1 MILNEVLLMKRE
13 VLFPKLS
20 TKTDQGVITE
30 WLQPV
35 DSQVKKGEVLYEVET
50 EKAVH
55 EVEAP
60 FDGKVLEVKVAPGDE
75 VFVDDV
81 LAVFE
86 VE

>member
-1 MILNEVLLMKRE
+1 MKRE

-30 WLQPV
+30 WLKPV
-35 DSQVKKGEVLYEVET
+35 GSKVAIGEILYEVET

-55 EVEAP
+55 EVEAL
-60 FDGKVLEVKVAPGDE
+60 FAGQVVAVKVSTGDE

-81 LAVFE
+81 LAVME
-86 VE
+86 VEA

>member
-1 MILNEVLLMKRE
+1 MRRE

-30 WLQPV
+30 WLQPLN
-35 DSQVKKGEVLYEVET
+35 SQVKKGEILYEVET
-50 EKAVH
+50 EKAIH
-55 EVEAP
+55 EVEVP
-60 FDGKVLEVKVAPGDE
+60 FDGKVLEVKVSPGDE

>member
-1 MILNEVLLMKRE
+1 MRRE

-50 EKAVH
+50 
-55 EVEAP
+55 
-60 FDGKVLEVKVAPGDE
+60 
-75 VFVDDV
+75 VD
-81 LAVFE
+81 F
-86 VE
+86 

>member
-1 MILNEVLLMKRE
+1 MILNEVLLMRRE

-50 EKAVH
+50 
-55 EVEAP
+55 
-60 FDGKVLEVKVAPGDE
+60 
-75 VFVDDV
+75 
-81 LAVFE
+81 
-86 VE
+86 

>member
-1 MILNEVLLMKRE
+1 MKRE

-30 WLQPV
+30 WLKPV
-35 DSQVKKGEVLYEVET
+35 GSKVAIGEILYEVET

-55 EVEAP
+55 EVEAL
-60 FDGKVLEVKVAPGDE
+60 FAGQVVDVKVSIGDE

-81 LAVFE
+81 LAVME
-86 VE
+86 VEG